1 MRAASS
7 VLGVLAAVAVGAAL
21 GGPVLALPAG
31 PAAAPRVTLATHP
44 AAWASAAWTSPVV
57 QPAAAV
63 PPTPPVDAG
72 DAADDGDVVSVQL
85 TEISPVAPTEAGT
98 LSLSGTV
105 LNRSDETLTALN
117 AYLRMSRVP
126 TTERSE
132 IAQLGDPTFRPG
144 FRPGPFVA
152 VGASLEPGASAP
164 FRLVVPVAELGL
176 AAPGVYP
183 VGIEVLA
190 GLEDGTRDVV
200 GAARTVLPWI
210 PADAGAGTV
219 EVALAMPLTAAVDRA
234 PDGTYLTDELG
245 GLLAPGG
252 GLDDALALPVGS
264 VLTWLVDPALL
275 EAAADLAD
283 GYDVRTDPGDASTAG
298 PGAHAE
304 DAAAWLAA
312 VSERL
317 APEQRAPGSVAL
329 LPYGNPDLV
338 ALVRAGMDADVVA
351 ALEAAPDVAAR
362 LDLDGDPLAGAD
374 ATGLL
379 YPPDGLVDAA
389 TLQVLGA
396 AGVRGLLLAEEGL
409 AANGPLPPVA
419 ALDAGGAT
427 VAAATTDGALQD
439 VLAAG
444 SGPTQT
450 RQLVLAHTALV
461 ALDGAATDSVPAI
474 PDLDAPA
481 TLVLVPPTPLPAG
494 TVEALGVLADG
505 APWLTTGA
513 LDGALAAPGTAATV
527 RYPDSAIAG
536 ELDQGYL
543 GRVRAL
549 QDRAGLL
556 ADLTGDPGA
565 AFDRDL
571 ARLRTESAAWRG
583 DLEQVSTLVAAR
595 ATALDRTLDR
605 VHIVTTGTV
614 TLSSDSGRFPLTVA
628 NDLDV
633 PVTVRLALAPY
644 SPARLQTSAPDTIQ
658 IAPGAKTT
666 IDVSAQ
672 ATANGTYLVTARLQT
687 SSGEPFGT
695 STTIE
700 LRATDYDTVA
710 WIVMGAAGALLV
722 VGSGLRVARRV
733 RGHGAQPRARPGSF
747 GIPRDHA

>member
-1 MRAASS
+1 M
-7 VLGVLAAVAVGAAL
+7 
-21 GGPVLALPAG
+21 
-31 PAAAPRVTLATHP
+31 
-44 AAWASAAWTSPVV
+44 

-72 DAADDGDVVSVQL
+72 DAADDGDVVTVQL

-132 IAQLGDPTFRPG
+132 IAQLGDPTVRPG

-152 VGASLEPGASAP
+152 VGARLEPGASAP

-317 APEQRAPGSVAL
+317 APEQRAPEQRAPGSVAL

-389 TLQVLGA
+389 TLQVLAA
-396 AGVRGLLLAEEGL
+396 AGVRGMILDQGAL
-409 AANGPLPPVA
+409 AANDPAPRVA
-419 ALDAGGAT
+419 ALGADGAT
-427 VAAATTDGALQD
+427 VTAVATDAALQG

-444 SGPTQT
+444 SGQLQT
-450 RQLVLAHTALV
+450 RQLVLAHTALA
-461 ALDGAATDSVPAI
+461 ALQGGAGDAGSASPVP
-474 PDLDAPA
+474 
-481 TLVLVPPTPLPAG
+481 LVLVPPVPLPAG
-494 TVEALGVLADG
+494 TADALAAVFDG
-505 APWLTTGA
+505 APWLTTGT

-527 RYPDSAIAG
+527 RYPDSAIAA
-536 ELDQGYL
+536 ELDQVYL

-556 ADLTGDPGA
+556 AALTGDPGA
-565 AFDRDL
+565 AVDRDL

-583 DLEQVSTLVAAR
+583 DLEQVSALVAAR

-644 SPARLQTSAPDTIQ
+644 SPARLQTSTPDTIQ

-687 SSGEPFGT
+687 SSGEPFGA

-733 RGHGAQPRARPGSF
+733 RGAHGEPGVRPAGRADRRG
-747 GIPRDHA
+747 RA

>member
-1 MRAASS
+1 MGARTTRSM
-7 VLGVLAAVAVGAAL
+7 LGVLAAGALGVAL

-31 PAAAPRVTLATHP
+31 PEATPSGQLATP
-44 AAWASAAWTSPVV
+44 PTAGASAAV
-57 QPAAAV
+57 QPVTAGALA
-63 PPTPPVDAG
+63 PTPPVDPG
-72 DAADDGDVVSVQL
+72 VAADGGALVAVEFTD
-85 TEISPVAPTEAGT
+85 IAPAAPTRAGT

-105 LNRSDETLTALN
+105 LNRSEQTLTALN

-126 TTERSE
+126 TTQRSE
-132 IAQLGDPTFRPG
+132 IDQLGDPSFRPG

-152 VGASLEPGASAP
+152 VGSNLPPGASAQ
-164 FRLVVPVAELGL
+164 FRLDVPVAELGL
-176 AAPGVYP
+176 TAPGVYP

-190 GLEDGTRDVV
+190 GVEDGSRDVV

-210 PADAGAGTV
+210 PPDAAAGTV
-219 EVALAMPLTAAVDRA
+219 EVALAVPLTAAVDRA

-245 GLLAPGG
+245 ALLAAGG
-252 GLDDALALPVGS
+252 GLDDALALPMGPAV
-264 VLTWLVDPALL
+264 TWLVDPALL
-275 EAAADLAD
+275 EAAVDLAD
-283 GYDVRTDPGDASTAG
+283 GYDVRADPADPTTAG

-304 DAAAWLAA
+304 DATAWLAA

-317 APEQRAPGSVAL
+317 GPEQLGSGSVVL

-338 ALVRAGMDADVVA
+338 ALVRAGMDSDIVA
-351 ALEAAPDVAAR
+351 ALEAAPEVAAR

-396 AGVRGLLLAEEGL
+396 AGVGGLLLTEEGI
-409 AANGPLPPVA
+409 AANGPPPPVA
-419 ALDAGGAT
+419 ALDIGGAP

-444 SGPTQT
+444 SGPAQT

-461 ALDGAATDSVPAI
+461 ALDRAATDSLPAT
-474 PDLDAPA
+474 PGLDGPA
-481 TLVLVPPTPLPAG
+481 TLVLVVPTPLPAG
-494 TVEALGVLADG
+494 TAEALDVVADR

-513 LDGALAAPGTAATV
+513 LDSALAAPGTAATV

-556 ADLTGDPGA
+556 ADLTGDPGVA
-565 AFDRDL
+565 LDRDL

-583 DLEQVSTLVAAR
+583 DLAQVSALVAAR
-595 ATALDRTLDR
+595 AVALDHTLGR

-644 SPARLQTSAPDTIQ
+644 SPARLQTSTPDTIE

-666 IDVSAQ
+666 VDVSAQ
-672 ATANGTYLVTARLQT
+672 ATANGTYLVNARLQT
-687 SSGEPFGT
+687 PAGEPFGAT
-695 STTIE
+695 TTIE

-722 VGSGLRVARRV
+722 VGSGLRITRRV
-733 RGHGAQPRARPGSF
+733 RGAHGEPAVRTSARAVRRG
-747 GIPRDHA
+747 RA